1 MDGPRGQGIA
11 TVREEGGGEG
21 TEERRWGLGAGRAGR
36 QDWREHGPGGAPLNG
51 GGTSEQEEHVGQGA
65 P

>member
-1 MDGPRGQGIA
+1 MEEKGQ
-11 TVREEGGGEG
+11 RRGGGG
-21 TEERRWGLGAGRAGR
+21 WERGELGVRTGVSTAL
-36 QDWREHGPGGAPLNG
+36 GGAPLNG